1 MAEARTCDVTNTSAT
16 YICISKQLQILL
28 RHYFETT
35 YNYISTVKFFLSLQF
50 SDWKATIHYA

>member
-16 YICISKQLQILL
+16 YICISKQLQILMY
-28 RHYFETT
+28 YFETT
-35 YNYISTVKFFLSLQF
+35 YNYILTVNFFLSLQF